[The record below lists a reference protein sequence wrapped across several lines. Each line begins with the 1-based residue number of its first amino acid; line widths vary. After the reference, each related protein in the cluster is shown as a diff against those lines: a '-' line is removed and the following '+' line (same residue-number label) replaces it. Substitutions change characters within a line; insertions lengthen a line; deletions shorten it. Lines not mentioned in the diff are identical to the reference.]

1 MAGVGVRSANM
12 PGEKLHQ
19 RARKK
24 LSDGLNS
31 WRKKRKNRAALVETP
46 GDSATPDMPDFA
58 VTPSVLTEL
67 ACRGRFGSDEFLD
80 GACPRDAEKSDSTTS
95 PGSPS
100 TPCLSP
106 GDGSLDGDQFI
117 NRLFSHII
125 STGDTSDAETDG
137 EGTLVGDDVA
147 SAHSLLSNDD
157 VFWSPDEEGGEGGG
171 AGGFRHYCGAVGDLL
186 GEAVLR
192 SVSDSE
198 CSSDSTLL
206 NLTLSSEEETEP
218 QRTLQIRVQGRHRA
232 KKLSH
237 VGRQSNLSHS
247 DTAGT
252 HSGSE
257 GAHGADPMKAGIPPH
272 GNDDVMQGQL
282 ARGDGDVT
290 KGRLCHGRTDVMV
303 AAGQLSE
310 GGDAPNVRT
319 LPVMRAMRTTSADVE
334 TLSEIHS
341 MLDLTAADDSSPLSH
356 APLSLSMPEL
366 HTAARNDKVP
376 DRRSRAS
383 PRSSWKR
390 TKDAQ
395 SSPAFVSTHWPA
407 HTAPSASAGGERP
420 ATGTGRGPDVKAS
433 PPVKISS
440 ALETFPA
447 DVKRRCWSRS
457 GWRALHITGIPEE
470 LCLCNCDN
478 VCEADVEVKHVEI
491 TADSLLSPDQ
501 VSQPIKLL
509 AVYKVKVSFCT

>member
-1 MAGVGVRSANM
+1 MAGVSVRSASM

-31 WRKKRKNRAALVETP
+31 WRKKRKNRAAVVETP
-46 GDSATPDMPDFA
+46 GDSASPDMPDFA

-100 TPCLSP
+100 PPCLSP

-117 NRLFSHII
+117 NTLFSHII

-147 SAHSLLSNDD
+147 AAHSLLSNDN
-157 VFWSPDEEGGEGGG
+157 VFWSPDEEGGEGDG

-218 QRTLQIRVQGRHRA
+218 QRMLQIRVQGRHGA
-232 KKLSH
+232 SKLSH
-237 VGRQSNLSHS
+237 VGRHSSLSHS

-257 GAHGADPMKAGIPPH
+257 GAHGADPMKAGIAPPH
-272 GNDDVMQGQL
+272 GDSDMM
-282 ARGDGDVT
+282 

-341 MLDLTAADDSSPLSH
+341 MLDLTAADDSSPLRH

-366 HTAARNDKVP
+366 HAPARNDKVP

-383 PRSSWKR
+383 PRSSWKG

-395 SSPAFVSTHWPA
+395 SSPAFVSARWPA
-407 HTAPSASAGGERP
+407 HTAPAASAGGQRP
-420 ATGTGRGPDVKAS
+420 ATGTGRAPDVKAS
-433 PPVKISS
+433 PPLKISS
-440 ALETFPA
+440 ALESFPA
-447 DVKRRCWSRS
+447 DVKRRCWSNS

-509 AVYKVKVSFCT
+509 AVYKVKVSFST